1 MHRFWKKK
9 VLSKQIMLVLSLSGS
24 THHFFIPVFF
34 IIGKVSSFEEEDG
47 TGTGRNEV
55 RIKLSRGDLGSQF
68 TCQAENEAIDQPLST
83 SVQVDV
89 NRKSLYYIF
98 PHPLDSQNCNKLDH
112 LPWKVHGSW
121 QMIFTL
127 FIDISIFENFH
138 IFKTI
143 SESFVNKQ
151 FTDVFL
157 VHSCFTD

>member
-9 VLSKQIMLVLSLSGS
+9 ELSKQIMLVLSLSGS

-98 PHPLDSQNCNKLDH
+98 PHPQDGQNCNKLDH
-112 LPWKVHGSW
+112 LPWKVCTW
-121 QMIFTL
+121 FLTN
-127 FIDISIFENFH
+127 DIWHKHKLLKNVH
-138 IFKTI
+138 FK
-143 SESFVNKQ
+143 S
-151 FTDVFL
+151 
-157 VHSCFTD
+157 

>member
-9 VLSKQIMLVLSLSGS
+9 YILAKQILLVLSLSLSGS
-24 THHFFIPVFF
+24 THHFFILVFF

-98 PHPLDSQNCNKLDH
+98 PHPLDGQNCNKLDH
-112 LPWKVHGSW
+112 FRCAWFL
-121 QMIFTL
+121 IN
-127 FIDISIFENFH
+127 DICTVYWHKHFR
-138 IFKTI
+138 KI
-143 SESFVNKQ
+143 S
-151 FTDVFL
+151 FL
-157 VHSCFTD
+157 

>member
-1 MHRFWKKK
+1 M
-9 VLSKQIMLVLSLSGS
+9 
-24 THHFFIPVFF
+24 FF

-98 PHPLDSQNCNKLDH
+98 SYPLDGQIETSLT
-112 LPWKVHGSW
+112 
-121 QMIFTL
+121 IFYEKYMVL
-127 FIDISIFENFH
+127 LKNDIC
-138 IFKTI
+138 T
-143 SESFVNKQ
+143 VY
-151 FTDVFL
+151 
-157 VHSCFTD
+157 